1 MLKQKASPKGAQ
13 IIRHLRLQAI
23 VGLVSASLV
32 APAIAQPPSSSQ
44 RPPPDPN
51 ERVCQDIIQTGSRL
65 AKKRFCGTR
74 QEWEDKRRQDRE
86 ATEKAQ
92 TQLCVVNPATGKC

>member
-1 MLKQKASPKGAQ
+1 MF
-13 IIRHLRLQAI
+13 RHLKLRAVI
-23 VGLVSASLV
+23 VLSAVSLV
-32 APAIAQPPSSSQ
+32 TPAAAQQQQSSSQ

-51 ERVCQDIIQTGSRL
+51 ERVCQDIIPTGSRL
-65 AKKRFCGTR
+65 AQKRVCATR

>member
-1 MLKQKASPKGAQ
+1 MF
-13 IIRHLRLQAI
+13 RHLKLGAI
-23 VGLVSASLV
+23 LVLSAASLA
-32 APAIAQPPSSSQ
+32 APAVAQQQSSSQ
-44 RPPPDPN
+44 RPPSDPN

-74 QEWEDKRRQDRE
+74 QEWEDKRRADRE

>member
-1 MLKQKASPKGAQ
+1 MM
-13 IIRHLRLQAI
+13 IRHLGIGAI
-23 VGLVSASLV
+23 VVLAAASLI
-32 APAIAQPPSSSQ
+32 APAYAVQRSSDQ

-92 TQLCVVNPATGKC
+92 TQLCVVNPATQKC

>member
-1 MLKQKASPKGAQ
+1 MLRHGKLTTALAILLFTAPLHAQ
-13 IIRHLRLQAI
+13 Q
-23 VGLVSASLV
+23 
-32 APAIAQPPSSSQ
+32 QSSDQ

-51 ERVCQDIIQTGSRL
+51 ERICQDIPELGSRL
-65 AKKRFCGTR
+65 AKKRICATR

-86 ATEKAQ
+86 TTEKAQ

>member
-1 MLKQKASPKGAQ
+1 M
-13 IIRHLRLQAI
+13 IRHLKLRAI
-23 VGLVSASLV
+23 VVLSAASLV
-32 APAIAQPPSSSQ
+32 TPAVAQQQSSNQ
-44 RPPPDPN
+44 RPPVDPN

>member
-1 MLKQKASPKGAQ
+1 MGCRSIDEEADM
-13 IIRHLRLQAI
+13 IRHLKRCAI
-23 VGLVSASLV
+23 AALSAASIV
-32 APAIAQPPSSSQ
+32 APAYAEPPSSSQ
-44 RPPPDPN
+44 RPSADPN

-92 TQLCVVNPATGKC
+92 TQLCVVNPATQKC

>member
-1 MLKQKASPKGAQ
+1 MRHMTRIVVLGGML
-13 IIRHLRLQAI
+13 LT
-23 VGLVSASLV
+23 
-32 APAIAQPPSSSQ
+32 APAGYAQAETQSHNL
-44 RPPPDPN
+44 RPAADPN
-51 ERVCQDIIQTGSRL
+51 ERICEDIIQTGSRL

>member
-1 MLKQKASPKGAQ
+1 MLINGRRAEGDKMRAVIVLLAATLVTPAYAQ
-13 IIRHLRLQAI
+13 Q
-23 VGLVSASLV
+23 
-32 APAIAQPPSSSQ
+32 PSSSQ

-51 ERVCQDIIQTGSRL
+51 ERVCEDIVQVGSRL

-92 TQLCVVNPATGKC
+92 TQLCVVNPVTQKC

>member
-1 MLKQKASPKGAQ
+1 MIGR
-13 IIRHLRLQAI
+13 IRAGVMAALFT
-23 VGLVSASLV
+23 SLV
-32 APAIAQPPSSSQ
+32 ATAYAQPPSSSQ

-74 QEWEDKRRQDRE
+74 QEWEDKRRLDRE

>member
-1 MLKQKASPKGAQ
+1 MIRPLRFCAIFAVCAASH
-13 IIRHLRLQAI
+13 I
-23 VGLVSASLV
+23 
-32 APAIAQPPSSSQ
+32 APAYAERQSSSLK
-44 RPPPDPN
+44 PPPDPN

-74 QEWEDKRRQDRE
+74 QEWEDKRRADRE

>member
-1 MLKQKASPKGAQ
+1 M
-13 IIRHLRLQAI
+13 IRHLKTAFK
-23 VGLVSASLV
+23 VGCAAALLVTPVYAE
-32 APAIAQPPSSSQ
+32 QKSSDQ
-44 RPPPDPN
+44 RPSADPN
-51 ERVCQDIIQTGSRL
+51 ERVCQDITQLGSRL

-92 TQLCVVNPATGKC
+92 TQVCVNNPATGKC

>member
-1 MLKQKASPKGAQ
+1 M
-13 IIRHLRLQAI
+13 IRYHRKIFAI
-23 VGLVSASLV
+23 VCAAALLT
-32 APAIAQPPSSSQ
+32 PAYAKERSSDQ
-44 RPPPDPN
+44 RPSADPN
-51 ERVCQDIIQTGSRL
+51 ERVCQDITQLGSRL

-92 TQLCVVNPATGKC
+92 TQVCVNNPATGKC